1 MFRYLNTILGIF
13 VNGFSP
19 TYEYIMYDSIFNS
32 DIVIYCFDDSCRGVS
47 FSNGAGLY
55 AIERDMSCMRMY
67 HKILLH
73 AVKEGGIGHE

>member
-1 MFRYLNTILGIF
+1 
-13 VNGFSP
+13 
-19 TYEYIMYDSIFNS
+19 MYDSIFNS
-32 DIVIYCFDDSCRGVS
+32 GIVIYCFDDSCRGVS

-55 AIERDMSCMRMY
+55 AIERNMSCMWMY